1 MLQSELEDR
10 NSQLYQ
16 GIRKVN
22 DLKNMIAVQWET
34 LENDLN
40 INKITRMEDE
50 LAEKQLECNELR
62 KQSKMHAKV
71 ISEDV
76 KQEKKRKVP
85 V

>member
-1 MLQSELEDR
+1 MLESELEDR

-50 LAEKQLECNELR
+50 LAEK
-62 KQSKMHAKV
+62 
-71 ISEDV
+71 
-76 KQEKKRKVP
+76 
-85 V
+85 